1 MVGLPVRITIHLPP
15 GAFGD
20 MQAGSE
26 PLSPK
31 QTGLSFAYK
40 SRCAPSNMCDPG
52 VGTISSVPGF

>member
-1 MVGLPVRITIHLPP
+1 MTGLHGTLVMVGLPVGITVHLPP

-31 QTGLSFAYK
+31 RPGLSF
-40 SRCAPSNMCDPG
+40 
-52 VGTISSVPGF
+52 V

>member
-1 MVGLPVRITIHLPP
+1 MTGLHGTLVMVGLPVGITVHLPP

-31 QTGLSFAYK
+31 RTGLSFA
-40 SRCAPSNMCDPG
+40 
-52 VGTISSVPGF
+52 